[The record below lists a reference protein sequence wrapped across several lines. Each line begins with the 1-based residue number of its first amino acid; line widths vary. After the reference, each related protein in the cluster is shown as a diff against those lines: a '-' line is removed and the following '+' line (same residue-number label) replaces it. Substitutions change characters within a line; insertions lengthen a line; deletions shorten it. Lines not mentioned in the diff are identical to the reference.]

1 MAEIGAV
8 KVALEVFLAMNWKT
22 YESLFIEIG
31 SLIVFLW
38 CVNKVLRP
46 WSLQTIFTEIEI
58 TMFKVGTVVFSLAD
72 KNGND
77 MTFSLVMVG
86 VNRVQMFKAWW

>member
-1 MAEIGAV
+1 
-8 KVALEVFLAMNWKT
+8 MNWKT